1 MPLEFYI
8 LKTNIVDLTGLERD
22 ALHIYIGIMVYVAVI
37 ALLRRYI
44 RPSKAAV
51 IALIMVTVVTLI
63 GEYLDL
69 RQQVDFGLEMRFGDS
84 IHDIIN
90 TCFWPYALYALG
102 RWTTLLDAPRRY
114 R

>member
-1 MPLEFYI
+1 MPLAFYN
-8 LKTNIVDLTGLERD
+8 LKHYIVELTGLERD

-37 ALLRRYI
+37 ALLRRYM
-44 RPSKAAV
+44 RSSKAALL
-51 IALIMVTVVTLI
+51 ALIAVTVVTLI

-84 IHDIIN
+84 IHDTIN

-102 RWTTLLDAPRRY
+102 RWTTLLDAPRR
-114 R
+114 

>member
-8 LKTNIVDLTGLERD
+8 LKTNIVDMTGLERD
-22 ALHIYIGIMVYVAVI
+22 ALHIYIGIMVYVALMW
-37 ALLRRYI
+37 LLRRFLPHY
-44 RPSKAAV
+44 KAALL
-51 IALIMVTVVTLI
+51 ALAGVTVVTLI

-102 RWTTLLDAPRRY
+102 RWTTLLQTPRRY

>member
-1 MPLEFYI
+1 MPLAFYN
-8 LKTNIVDLTGLERD
+8 LKHYIVESTGLERD

-44 RPSKAAV
+44 SSSKAALL
-51 IALIMVTVVTLI
+51 ALVGVTVVTLI

-69 RQQVDFGLEMRFGDS
+69 RYQVEIGIDMRYGDS

-102 RWTTLLDAPRRY
+102 RWTTLLDAPRR
-114 R
+114 